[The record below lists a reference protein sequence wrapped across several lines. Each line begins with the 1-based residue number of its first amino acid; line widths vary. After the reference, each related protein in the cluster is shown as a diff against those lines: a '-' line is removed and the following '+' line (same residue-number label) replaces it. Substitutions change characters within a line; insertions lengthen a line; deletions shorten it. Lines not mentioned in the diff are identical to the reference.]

1 MDPTKQRISHREFAM
16 FKNRGLAFK
25 LGSGFGLL
33 ILLSLVVSGIGY
45 NSLGDLI
52 ARVDKMDAVNGISE
66 NVLNARMDMLY
77 FINSKDATKLD
88 AFRKH
93 LGLAKE
99 SAQSLK
105 HTLQSPQNIE
115 RMDAFINAA
124 AAYESGLTR
133 YMESEKTR
141 DETFKTLVDA
151 ANSLQ
156 KVTGELVNRLEEQH
170 KKSTDASIDAI
181 NRSATLR
188 LRVGSIEQQFL
199 HARIEVLYYLW
210 RGDKGRMENARTILD
225 KLGVV
230 AKESLTLLS
239 AVEDR
244 TLMAEIISKADTYKN
259 RMDGFIQAAEAQAAV
274 VKDMA
279 VAADKAGQIA
289 SDAVEAQ
296 KMSMAAEARFANLL
310 SLGTTAAAVL
320 LGLIFA
326 VFITRAILRGVR
338 GAIAVAEAVAHGDLE
353 VKVVIESHD
362 EIGAL
367 LVSMQRMI
375 EAERMVAGVAGSL
388 ADGDLS
394 VSVTPRSDK
403 DVLLRSMLDMIE
415 RLRDVVGEVQ
425 SGAENVASGSEEMS
439 ASAESLS
446 QGATE
451 QASAV
456 EESSS
461 AMEEMASSISQNAD
475 NAKQTEAIAVKAA
488 GDARESGQAVAQAVA
503 AMKDIAAKISII
515 EEIARQT
522 DLLALNAAVEAARAG
537 EHGRGFA
544 VVASEV
550 RKLAERSQAAASEI
564 THLSRSSTG
573 VAERA
578 GELLGKLVPDIQRTA
593 DLVQEINAASQEQS
607 TGSAQVNK
615 ALQQLDQVIQQNAS
629 ASEELASTSE
639 ELSAQSEQLQAS
651 ISYFRLD
658 GSPRPALARQAGKN
672 ASRPGLA
679 KAAPR
684 LQAKGTPSRSKA
696 AALSIDMEGEDEQFE
711 RF

>member
-1 MDPTKQRISHREFAM
+1 M
-16 FKNRGLAFK
+16 FHNRGLAFK
-25 LGSGFGLL
+25 LGTGFALL
-33 ILLSLVVSGIGY
+33 IIFSIVVSAIGY
-45 NSLGDLI
+45 TSLGDLLS
-52 ARVDKMDAVNGISE
+52 RVGKVETVNGIAE
-66 NVLNARMDMLY
+66 GVTNARLDMLY
-77 FINSKDATKLD
+77 FINSKDAGKVE

-93 LGLAKE
+93 LGTARD
-99 SAQSLK
+99 SAQSFK
-105 HTLQSPQNIE
+105 HSLSDPRNIE
-115 RMDAFINAA
+115 RMDAFVSAA
-124 AAYESGLTR
+124 TAYESGLAR
-133 YMESEKTR
+133 YLESEKTR
-141 DETFKTLVDA
+141 EETFKVVVDA
-151 ANSLQ
+151 ANALQ
-156 KVTGELVNRLEEQH
+156 KVNDELAGRLEEYQ
-170 KKSTDASIDAI
+170 KKAADSGGDAASRIM
-181 NRSATLR
+181 NLR
-188 LRVGSIEQQFL
+188 LKLDTIEQQFL
-199 HARIEVLYYLW
+199 RARIEVLYYLW
-210 RGDKGRMENARTILD
+210 RGDKTRMDNARSIID
-225 KLGVV
+225 KIIALSREVS
-230 AKESLTLLS
+230 ALLTT
-239 AVEDR
+239 AEDR
-244 TLMAEIISKADTYKN
+244 TLMAELVSKAETYKN
-259 RMDGFIQAAEAQAAV
+259 RIDGFLQAADAQAVV

-279 VAADKAGQIA
+279 AAADKAGQLA
-289 SDAVEAQ
+289 DDAVESQ
-296 KMSMAAEARFANLL
+296 KTSMAAEARTANMI
-310 SLGTTAAAVL
+310 SLGVSAAAVL
-320 LGLIFA
+320 LGILFA
-326 VFITRAILRGVR
+326 VLITRAILRGIR
-338 GAIAVAEAVAHGDLE
+338 GAITVAEAMSHGDLD
-353 VKVVIESHD
+353 VAVVIDSRD

-367 LVSMQRMI
+367 LAAMDRMI
-375 EAERMVAGVAGSL
+375 AAERMAAGVAGSL

-394 VSVTPRSDK
+394 VSVVPRSDK
-403 DVLLRSMLDMIE
+403 DVLLRSMLEMIE

-475 NAKQTEAIAVKAA
+475 NASQTESIAIKAA
-488 GDARESGQAVAQAVA
+488 GDARESGQAVNQAVI
-503 AMKDIAAKISII
+503 AMKEIAGKISII

-544 VVASEV
+544 VVAAEV

-564 THLSRSSTG
+564 TQLSRSSTS

-607 TGSAQVNK
+607 TGSSQVNK

-639 ELSAQSEQLQAS
+639 ELSAQAEQLQAS

-658 GSPRPALARQAGKN
+658 GALRPAMAR
-672 ASRPGLA
+672 PTA
-679 KAAPR
+679 KAVTAARTGKSAPAAR
-684 LQAKGTPSRSKA
+684 AATKASTAKPKPA
-696 AALSIDMEGEDEQFE
+696 AMSIDMENEDEQFE

>member
-1 MDPTKQRISHREFAM
+1 M

-33 ILLSLVVSGIGY
+33 IFFTLIVAGAGY
-45 NSLGDLI
+45 NGLVDLMS
-52 ARVDKMDAVNGISE
+52 RVDKMDAVSSISV

-77 FINSKDATKLD
+77 FMQSKDSAKLE

-93 LGLAKE
+93 LGVAKE
-99 SAQSLK
+99 QAQTLKRSL
-105 HTLQSPQNIE
+105 SNSRNVEMMDNIVT
-115 RMDAFINAA
+115 AA
-124 AAYESGLTR
+124 TAYESGLSR
-133 YMESEKTR
+133 YLEGEKTR
-141 DETFKTLVDA
+141 DDTLKTVVDA
-151 ANSLQ
+151 ASSLQ
-156 KVTGELVNRLEEQH
+156 KVTEELLGRQDDQQKRAADSSAENAARTVGLRSRLE
-170 KKSTDASIDAI
+170 K
-181 NRSATLR
+181 L
-188 LRVGSIEQQFL
+188 EQQFL
-199 HARIEVLYYLW
+199 RARIEVLYYLW
-210 RGDKGRMENARTILD
+210 RGDKTRMDTARTLLD
-225 KLGVV
+225 KLIV
-230 AKESLTLLS
+230 AARDASPLMNDAGDRALL
-239 AVEDR
+239 
-244 TLMAEIISKADTYKN
+244 AEIIAKAETYKT
-259 RMDGFIQAAEAQAAV
+259 RMDGFLQAADAQAAV

-279 VAADKAGQIA
+279 AAADKAGQLA
-289 SDAVEAQ
+289 DQAVEAQ
-296 KMSMAAEARFANLL
+296 KNAMAEEARKANLF
-310 SLGTTAAAVL
+310 SLGASAAAVL
-320 LGLIFA
+320 LGILFA

-338 GAIAVAEAVAHGDLE
+338 GAITVADAVAHGDLN
-353 VKVVIESHD
+353 VAVSIDSND

-367 LVSMQRMI
+367 LASMQRMI
-375 EAERMVAGVAGSL
+375 EAERMAAGVAGNL

-394 VSVTPRSDK
+394 VAVTPRSDK
-403 DVLLRSMLDMIE
+403 DILLLSMQEMIE

-461 AMEEMASSISQNAD
+461 AMEEMTSSISQNAD
-475 NAKQTEAIAVKAA
+475 NARQTESIAVKAA

-503 AMKDIAAKISII
+503 AMKDIVGKISII

-544 VVASEV
+544 VVAAEV
-550 RKLAERSQAAASEI
+550 RKLAERSQTAASEI
-564 THLSRSSTG
+564 TQLSRSSAS

-578 GELLGKLVPDIQRTA
+578 GDLLAKLVPDIQRTA

-607 TGSAQVNK
+607 TGSSQVNK

-639 ELSAQSEQLQAS
+639 ELSAQAEQLQAS

-658 GSPRPALARQAGKN
+658 GLPRPAPTQA
-672 ASRPGLA
+672 AA
-679 KAAPR
+679 KAAPWAAAKKARR
-684 LQAKGTPSRSKA
+684 LPAAPAPAKPKA
-696 AALSIDMEGEDEQFE
+696 SALSIDMEGEDAQFE